1 MHRGVGGRRQNAFA
15 ASSCGLLKP
24 LTCSCGDPGDG
35 LDGEDPDGRL
45 RHLPNGVDLRLR
57 AAQFSNG
64 FFPLS
69 LAGGFP
75 CFPVV
80 SPSVDNNSK
89 GEKNRRW
96 RRRRRK
102 KRKGNSTDGGKRRPR
117 HGSNANLKEEVP
129 PLPVAH
135 TQYIKRKPSE
145 TTPTSL
151 ANVPWENHKRR

>member
-89 GEKNRRW
+89 GEK
-96 RRRRRK
+96 K
-102 KRKGNSTDGGKRRPR
+102 SPLEEEEEGEEGDSTDGGKRRPR
-117 HGSNANLKEEVP
+117 HRSNANLKEEVP
-129 PLPVAH
+129 PLLVAH
-135 TQYIKRKPSE
+135 TQHKEKAIRNNANQFGKRPMGE
-145 TTPTSL
+145 P
-151 ANVPWENHKRR
+151 